1 VSPDPDLPAATPPA
15 AAVGAPAWLAPVLGQ
30 VAAAADLEAL
40 QALAAGLPRVIAR
53 QLPLHADAGAAT
65 AAISAINDAV
75 NIRAVQG
82 VAAEMAL
89 DLRRACW
96 LVFGS
101 QARGEQ
107 TLLTDQDNGLV
118 FEAASATDADRQR
131 AQWLAFGQ
139 RVNEVLARCGY
150 PLCEG
155 LVMAGQPLCCL
166 STEEWLARLSHWMAH
181 GDGNDLFAARIY
193 FDLRPLT
200 GNVAL
205 AQPLVQRLRSEA
217 AAVPRFIKQMADAVL
232 CKAVPLGWLGH
243 VATVQHQGRA
253 VFDLKMN
260 GTALF
265 VDPARL
271 WALAH
276 RLPELRTADRLR
288 AAAAALGVPGAELQ
302 QWIEGF
308 ETLQRLRL
316 RMQGMHLGE
325 GDPTERTRA
334 RWEELGA
341 EQRDELKR
349 ALRAARLVRQRVE
362 LDYRR

>member
-1 VSPDPDLPAATPPA
+1 MVPHALSPAWAPDAPAARPPWLKPLLDQINAVPDL
-15 AAVGAPAWLAPVLGQ
+15 
-30 VAAAADLEAL
+30 ESL
-40 QALAAGLPRVIAR
+40 QALAAALPRAVAR
-53 QLPLHADAGAAT
+53 QLPVRCDAGPAT
-65 AAISAINDAV
+65 AAISALNDAV
-75 NIRAVQG
+75 TVRAVQ
-82 VAAEMAL
+82 VAATQAGV
-89 DLRRACW
+89 DLSRACW

-101 QARGEQ
+101 QARAEQ

-118 FEAASATDADRQR
+118 FAATDGADAERQR
-131 AQWLAFGQ
+131 PQWMAFGQ

-150 PLCEG
+150 PLCDG

-193 FDLRPLT
+193 FDLRPLV

-205 AQPLVQRLRSEA
+205 AQPLVERLHSEA
-217 AAVPRFIKQMADAVL
+217 AAVPRFVKQMADAVL

-243 VATVQHQGRA
+243 VVTAKRDGRP
-253 VFDLKMN
+253 VFDLKMS

-276 RLPELRTADRLR
+276 RLPVLGTANRLR
-288 AAAAALGVPGAELQ
+288 AAAAALRVPGHEAQ
-302 QWIEGF
+302 QWVEGF

-316 RMQGMHLGE
+316 QMQSIHLGDVAPE
-325 GDPTERTRA
+325 DRTRVP
-334 RWEELGA
+334 WEELGA
-341 EQRDELKR
+341 AERDELKR
-349 ALRAARLVRQRVE
+349 ALRAARVVRQRIE